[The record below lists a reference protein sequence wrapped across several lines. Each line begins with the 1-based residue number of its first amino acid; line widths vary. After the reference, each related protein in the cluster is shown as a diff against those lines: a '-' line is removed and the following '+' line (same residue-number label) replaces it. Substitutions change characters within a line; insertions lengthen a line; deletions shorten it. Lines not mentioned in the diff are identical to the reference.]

1 MSNGRNLGLLL
12 GTSTVVPASALTE
25 VSNLVD
31 SDYVTQLS
39 PVKIT
44 TANQSFDSNQETLL
58 NLTAEISGVP
68 NVAVFKEVP
77 QTGITSKSNWDVN
90 STASNYDFYNEAT
103 TVYAS
108 ATVTPSNNNADGILT
123 NSAGT
128 SVTTIDLTSGSSD
141 NNILSGRTYA
151 FTFKPDGTKLYKSDT
166 AGTSYI
172 EEFNLSTAW
181 DLTTATTTGN
191 TFSPEGISLGI
202 RAFIFKPDGTKFWI
216 GTNQPESGACYLYE
230 HNLSTAWDLSTA
242 SYNNVKLQGNPAD
255 YSVTGAYF
263 NSDGTRL
270 WTASNSTNSAYEFSL
285 TSGWD
290 ITTASYVKTI
300 AGYIARDARYIT
312 FNPDGTKWYY
322 IHYSDEKVV
331 EVDLQTPFDLTS
343 APNLGTWV
351 YPVIGDVEY
360 NISTQIVSGLA
371 SGYIDFNTGKFFG
384 ASYNQSNIQRFSIGT
399 VSTQNFSNL
408 DIGKRVVGNGGEAI
422 ITATDGSYSLVT
434 PFNDTSTITS
444 GNWSLYGT
452 TDTTDGISLSYYENL
467 ADVDNM
473 TTAYNKTLGVGGYE
487 SRVTGVFLGNSGQNL
502 YISGWTT
509 LDKIAQFSLSAPY
522 DITTASFLGYSPQ
535 FPDTVNTWGI
545 HFSPDGTKV
554 YLVSNEYDRV
564 YQYNLTSPWDVT
576 SWTYSGQLL
585 MPNAGSNTANKQPR
599 SCGFGDNGYLFY
611 ICDTWGE
618 MFQFSLLTP
627 YDISTATYDNFAV
640 IYGGSGFA
648 FYDNGTRLLSLSS
661 PNDQIRQV
669 ILSTP
674 YDISTA
680 GSSTVLKQL
689 SENMEAAHFVE
700 GLYLVSGYYANI
712 RLWNMGSYTTVT
724 SQYIPAITNSIGRI
738 NTTSWLDIN
747 DMTPDET
754 LNDGEVYYAISTD
767 ARTTWKVAK
776 NGEGE
781 RSIARNN
788 SGTWQYNSN
797 ANETTVYTGYDLD
810 GNLAST
816 LSSFTSISGDT
827 GVTYLGT
834 GFSSDGTNMYAFSPT
849 DYTFYQFTLSTPWD
863 ETTASYA
870 NKSFTPSSG
879 NNWQVHLIRF
889 DPTGTKMYAG
899 GQGQTRNTLY
909 EYTLS
914 TPWDISTAN
923 PTATDSLPTLNVA
936 GVTGEVENI
945 IISPNGSYVYALN
958 YQTGTLHRWTLNTA
972 WNLSS
977 RTSNSPDQTTSSL
990 YTWSTFSWGLD
1001 ISDDGTKL
1009 YVTNGNPVGLGEWSL
1024 SPAYSISGLSTSPN
1038 TSSAWSGAAYKNLV
1052 IGKQGLKLY
1061 ATGAGGVAHQDM
1073 GNSSISSVYGLTETW
1088 TNSTYNNEHAALQ
1101 QALTVSINRMN
1112 STQLSELSD
1121 ANEFVLG
1128 NSLDLMIA
1136 PYVSSGA
1143 SPVSD
1148 GVTINYDA
1156 EAIIRQAILGTDY
1169 IVEQPTPGTIKVVS
1183 LTNQNLKIRVL

>member
-25 VSNLVD
+25 VLNLVD

-58 NLTAEISGVP
+58 NLTSEISGVP

-103 TVYAS
+103 TLYS
-108 ATVTPSNNNADGILT
+108 GISITPSNSSTDGI
-123 NSAGT
+123 
-128 SVTTIDLTSGSSD
+128 
-141 NNILSGRTYA
+141 
-151 FTFKPDGTKLYKSDT
+151 FT
-166 AGTSYI
+166 
-172 EEFNLSTAW
+172 LST
-181 DLTTATTTGN
+181 G
-191 TFSPEGISLGI
+191 TFVP
-202 RAFIFKPDGTKFWI
+202 
-216 GTNQPESGACYLYE
+216 Q
-230 HNLSTAWDLSTA
+230 
-242 SYNNVKLQGNPAD
+242 
-255 YSVTGAYF
+255 
-263 NSDGTRL
+263 
-270 WTASNSTNSAYEFSL
+270 
-285 TSGWD
+285 
-290 ITTASYVKTI
+290 
-300 AGYIARDARYIT
+300 
-312 FNPDGTKWYY
+312 
-322 IHYSDEKVV
+322 
-331 EVDLQTPFDLTS
+331 
-343 APNLGTWV
+343 
-351 YPVIGDVEY
+351 DV
-360 NISTQIVSGLA
+360 
-371 SGYIDFNTGKFFG
+371 
-384 ASYNQSNIQRFSIGT
+384 
-399 VSTQNFSNL
+399 
-408 DIGKRVVGNGGEAI
+408 GKRVVGNGGEAI

-444 GNWSLYGT
+444 GNWSLYGLAGNA
-452 TDTTDGISLSYYENL
+452 DGIKLNEVSSP
-467 ADVDNM
+467 
-473 TTAYNKTLGVGGYE
+473 
-487 SRVTGVFLGNSGQNL
+487 
-502 YISGWTT
+502 IS
-509 LDKIAQFSLSAPY
+509 
-522 DITTASFLGYSPQ
+522 DITTATYTGKYYDPLFGS
-535 FPDTVNTWGI
+535 TGI
-545 HFSPDGTKV
+545 DLSPDGSK
-554 YLVSNEYDRV
+554 LFILSNANSTLYRYD
-564 YQYNLTSPWDVT
+564 LT
-576 SWTYSGQLL
+576 
-585 MPNAGSNTANKQPR
+585 
-599 SCGFGDNGYLFY
+599 
-611 ICDTWGE
+611 
-618 MFQFSLLTP
+618 TP
-627 YDISTATYDNFAV
+627 YDLTTASNPTTFSTSFMSNE
-640 IYGGSGFA
+640 SGVRFKP
-648 FYDNGTRLLSLSS
+648 DGTRVWLCDYGVGVDAIFQR
-661 PNDQIRQV
+661 N
-669 ILSTP
+669 LSTP
-674 YDISTA
+674 WDLSTISGTGSVGFNSGSYGQVSTTNSNPFDIAWSSDGTYFYTPLYDNAPYKQVDQYSVSTPWDLTSTKTHIA
-680 GSSTVLKQL
+680 TLNLQTTPNVVPQSIDFNSDGTILLVANNASLVYQFALSTPWMLSSASYSNQFIDFDTVSSSATSSSSYGIRLKKSDTRLYMMQNNVSLSRQIPHEYSVGSSL
-689 SENMEAAHFVE
+689 
-700 GLYLVSGYYANI
+700 
-712 RLWNMGSYTTVT
+712 TVT